1 MCLYV
6 SPPLPLDSFISSL
19 SRCGTLEEKQAQNLP
34 IPSCGRF
41 VTGFSW
47 EEVEYSSLNLGS
59 ELGYVMSA
67 GLAC

>member
-6 SPPLPLDSFISSL
+6 SPPLPLDLLISSL
-19 SRCGTLEEKQAQNLP
+19 RRCGTLQEKQAQNLP
-34 IPSCGRF
+34 IPPCGRF
-41 VTGFSW
+41 VTGFSR
-47 EEVEYSSLNLGS
+47 EEVESSSLNLGF